1 MTSLSIAGSVKI
13 IDVVQL
19 EQEIMELL
27 DYRVMIEG
35 SEFAAIKR

>member
-27 DYRVMIEG
+27 DYRVMIEE